1 MFMMTLERLQTLLL
15 DHYPFK
21 REDLT
26 PQARLEDLQIDSLG
40 VMELFFN
47 IEDEFQIKVPNDQAQ
62 LQTVGDVVAYIDR
75 LIAEQNGTQATAG
88 SLP

>member
-1 MFMMTLERLQTLLL
+1 MRMTTLERLQTLLL
-15 DHYPFK
+15 DHYPLQ

-40 VMELFFN
+40 MMELFFN
-47 IEDEFQIKVPNDQAQ
+47 IEDEFQIKVPNDQVP

-88 SLP
+88 SLT

>member
-1 MFMMTLERLQTLLL
+1 MTTLERLQTLLL
-15 DHYPFK
+15 DHYPLK

-26 PQARLEDLQIDSLG
+26 PQASLEDLQIDSLG

-47 IEDEFQIKVPNDQAQ
+47 IEDEFHIKVPNGQVP

-75 LIAEQNGTQATAG
+75 LMAEQNGAQATAG
-88 SLP
+88 SHP

>member
-1 MFMMTLERLQTLLL
+1 MFMTTLERLQTLLL
-15 DHYPFK
+15 NHYPLK

-47 IEDEFQIKVPNDQAQ
+47 IEDEFQIKVPNDQVQ

>member
-1 MFMMTLERLQTLLL
+1 MLMTTLERLQTLLL
-15 DHYPFK
+15 DHYPLQ

-47 IEDEFQIKVPNDQAQ
+47 IEDEFQIKVPNDQVQ
-62 LQTVGDVVAYIDR
+62 LQTVGDVVDYIDR
-75 LIAEQNGTQATAG
+75 LIAEQNGTQTVAG